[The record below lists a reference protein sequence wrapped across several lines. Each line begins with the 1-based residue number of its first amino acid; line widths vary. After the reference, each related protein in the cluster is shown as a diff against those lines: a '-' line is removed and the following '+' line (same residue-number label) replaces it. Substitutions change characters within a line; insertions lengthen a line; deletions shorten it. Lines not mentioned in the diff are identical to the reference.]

1 MWQFLWKIIIP
12 IHFHIPAEIA
22 KTKNYHSAEDQNFA
36 YDDYELDLSEKFIKT
51 ILQQVDILCETIEN
65 GDPSL
70 ERRVEVNRNLNDS
83 VNCYKD
89 ILISKNV
96 KEEIVVDLQPENYK
110 SDSEDNVL
118 KQEFEDETFTQDNVI
133 QGMEIPKIA
142 FKIHKFFFNF
152 QGYFLDGLSELLE
165 RRHRILFRT
174 WIKSNL
180 CFDML
185 LVRADNV
192 S

>member
-1 MWQFLWKIIIP
+1 M
-12 IHFHIPAEIA
+12 
-22 KTKNYHSAEDQNFA
+22 
-36 YDDYELDLSEKFIKT
+36 
-51 ILQQVDILCETIEN
+51 
-65 GDPSL
+65 
-70 ERRVEVNRNLNDS
+70 EVNRNLNDS

-118 KQEFEDETFTQDNVI
+118 KQEFEDETFTEDNVI
-133 QGMEIPKIA
+133 QGMDIPKIA

-174 WIKSNL
+174 LIKSNL

-185 LVRADNV
+185 LVRADSV
-192 S
+192 F

>member
-1 MWQFLWKIIIP
+1 MENNS

-22 KTKNYHSAEDQNFA
+22 KTKNYHFLEDQNFT

-118 KQEFEDETFTQDNVI
+118 KQEFEDETFTEDTII

-142 FKIHKFFFNF
+142 FKIHKFFFN
-152 QGYFLDGLSELLE
+152 
-165 RRHRILFRT
+165 
-174 WIKSNL
+174 
-180 CFDML
+180 
-185 LVRADNV
+185 
-192 S
+192 